1 MLKKILLVFSLFI
14 LSSQSYG
21 EVVKVFEFTENELSN
36 LEEKKVRGAKNKTIF
51 SLGNNENGNFL
62 KAVSSN
68 GGSGI
73 GKEIEIDLEK
83 TPFLNI
89 TWKVEKD
96 LSGIDER
103 SKKGHDFAARMFV
116 VKKTGATPLSNRAIN
131 FVFSSNEDVNKSWPS
146 PYFSKSIDYVLS
158 STKEHLNYI
167 SGYEKYAFTIGYQRR
182 SLGNVQILRNII
194 DNKLFG
200 AIKEILIQFGDVHY
214 SFNSFRSEK
223 NIAGVVSQVLIL
235 GSIDKEGKVILVH
248 PSQKSENGL
257 PIA

>member
-1 MLKKILLVFSLFI
+1 
-14 LSSQSYG
+14 LSSQSFG
-21 EVVKVFEFTENELSN
+21 EVIKVFEFTDIELSN

-51 SLGNNENGNFL
+51 SIGNNENGNFL

-131 FVFSSNEDVNKSWPS
+131 FVFSSNEDVNQFWPS

-158 STKEHLNYI
+158 STKEHLNEWVSAKANVKELFKQLHDLDLKNLDGVALMADTDNSKLNSVAY
-167 SGYEKYAFTIGYQRR
+167 YQ
-182 SLGNVQILRNII
+182 NI
-194 DNKLFG
+194 FFS
-200 AIKEILIQFGDVHY
+200 AE
-214 SFNSFRSEK
+214 
-223 NIAGVVSQVLIL
+223 
-235 GSIDKEGKVILVH
+235 
-248 PSQKSENGL
+248 
-257 PIA
+257 

>member
-1 MLKKILLVFSLFI
+1 MFKKILLVLGLLI
-14 LSSQSYG
+14 LSSKSYG
-21 EVVKVFEFTENELSN
+21 EVIKVFEFTESVLSN

-51 SLGNNENGNFL
+51 SIGTNENGNYL

-73 GKEIEIDLEK
+73 GKEINVDLEK

-89 TWKVEKD
+89 TWKVEQG

-131 FVFSSNEDVNKSWPS
+131 FVFSSNEDIGQFWPG

-158 STKEHLNYI
+158 STKEN
-167 SGYEKYAFTIGYQRR
+167 SNEWVSTKA
-182 SLGNVQILRNII
+182 NVKELFKQLHDLDLRNLDGVALMADT
-194 DNKLFG
+194 DNSKL
-200 AIKEILIQFGDVHY
+200 
-214 SFNSFRSEK
+214 NSVAYYQ
-223 NIAGVVSQVLIL
+223 NIFFSA
-235 GSIDKEGKVILVH
+235 E
-248 PSQKSENGL
+248 
-257 PIA
+257 

>member
-1 MLKKILLVFSLFI
+1 MFKKILLVLGLLI

-21 EVVKVFEFTENELSN
+21 EVIKVFEFTENELSK
-36 LEEKKVRGAKNKTIF
+36 LDEKKVRGAKNKTIF
-51 SLGNNENGNFL
+51 SIGTNENGNFL

-73 GKEIEIDLEK
+73 GKEINIDLEK

-89 TWKVEKD
+89 TWKVEQG

-131 FVFSSNEDVNKSWPS
+131 FVFSSNEDVNKFWPS

-158 STKEHLNYI
+158 STKENSNEWVTAKANVKELFKQLHGLDLKELDGVALMADTDNSKLSSVAY
-167 SGYEKYAFTIGYQRR
+167 YQ
-182 SLGNVQILRNII
+182 NIFFSA
-194 DNKLFG
+194 K
-200 AIKEILIQFGDVHY
+200 
-214 SFNSFRSEK
+214 
-223 NIAGVVSQVLIL
+223 
-235 GSIDKEGKVILVH
+235 
-248 PSQKSENGL
+248 
-257 PIA
+257 

>member
-1 MLKKILLVFSLFI
+1 MFKKILLVFGLLI

-21 EVVKVFEFTENELSN
+21 EVIKVFEFTENELSN
-36 LEEKKVRGAKNKTIF
+36 LEEKKVRGAKSKTIF
-51 SLGNNENGNFL
+51 SVGINDNGNFL
-62 KAVSSN
+62 KAVSTN

-83 TPFLNI
+83 TPILNI

-158 STKEHLNYI
+158 STKEHLNVWVSAKVNVKDLFKQLHDLDLKNLDGVALMADTDNSKLNSVAY
-167 SGYEKYAFTIGYQRR
+167 YQ
-182 SLGNVQILRNII
+182 NI
-194 DNKLFG
+194 FFS
-200 AIKEILIQFGDVHY
+200 AE
-214 SFNSFRSEK
+214 
-223 NIAGVVSQVLIL
+223 
-235 GSIDKEGKVILVH
+235 
-248 PSQKSENGL
+248 
-257 PIA
+257 

>member
-1 MLKKILLVFSLFI
+1 MFKKLLLVFGLFI
-14 LSSQSYG
+14 LSSQSFG
-21 EVVKVFEFTENELSN
+21 EVIKVFEFTDIELSN

-51 SLGNNENGNFL
+51 SIGNNENGNFL

-131 FVFSSNEDVNKSWPS
+131 FVFSSNEDVNQFWPS

-158 STKEHLNYI
+158 STKEHLNEWVSAKANVKELFKQLHDLDLKNLDGVALMADTDNSKLNSVAY
-167 SGYEKYAFTIGYQRR
+167 YQ
-182 SLGNVQILRNII
+182 NI
-194 DNKLFG
+194 FFS
-200 AIKEILIQFGDVHY
+200 AE
-214 SFNSFRSEK
+214 
-223 NIAGVVSQVLIL
+223 
-235 GSIDKEGKVILVH
+235 
-248 PSQKSENGL
+248 
-257 PIA
+257 

>member
-1 MLKKILLVFSLFI
+1 MFKKILLVFGLFI

-21 EVVKVFEFTENELSN
+21 EVVKVFEFTESELSS

-51 SLGNNENGNFL
+51 SIGNNENGNFL

-89 TWKVEKD
+89 TWKVEQA

-131 FVFSSNEDVNKSWPS
+131 FVFSSNEDIGQFWPG

-158 STKEHLNYI
+158 STKEN
-167 SGYEKYAFTIGYQRR
+167 SNEWVSTKA
-182 SLGNVQILRNII
+182 NVKELFKQLHDLDLRNLDGVALMADT
-194 DNKLFG
+194 DNSKL
-200 AIKEILIQFGDVHY
+200 
-214 SFNSFRSEK
+214 NSVAYYQ
-223 NIAGVVSQVLIL
+223 NIFFSA
-235 GSIDKEGKVILVH
+235 E
-248 PSQKSENGL
+248 
-257 PIA
+257 

>member
-1 MLKKILLVFSLFI
+1 MFKKILLVFGLLI

-21 EVVKVFEFTENELSN
+21 EVIKVFEFTENELSN
-36 LEEKKVRGAKNKTIF
+36 LEEKKVRGAKSKTIF
-51 SLGNNENGNFL
+51 SVGINDNGNFL

-83 TPFLNI
+83 TPILNI

-158 STKEHLNYI
+158 STKEHLNVWVSAKVNVKDLFKQLHDLDLKNLDGVALMADTDNSKLKSVAY
-167 SGYEKYAFTIGYQRR
+167 YQ
-182 SLGNVQILRNII
+182 NI
-194 DNKLFG
+194 FFS
-200 AIKEILIQFGDVHY
+200 AE
-214 SFNSFRSEK
+214 
-223 NIAGVVSQVLIL
+223 
-235 GSIDKEGKVILVH
+235 
-248 PSQKSENGL
+248 
-257 PIA
+257 

>member
-1 MLKKILLVFSLFI
+1 MFKKILLVLGLLI

-21 EVVKVFEFTENELSN
+21 EVIKVFEFTESELSN

-51 SLGNNENGNFL
+51 SIGNNENGNYL
-62 KAVSSN
+62 KAISSN

-73 GKEIEIDLEK
+73 GKEINIDLEK

-89 TWKVEKD
+89 TWKVEQG

-131 FVFSSNEDVNKSWPS
+131 FVFSSNEDIGQFWPG

-158 STKEHLNYI
+158 STKENSNEWVSTKANVKELFKQLHDLDLKNLDGVALMADTDNSKLNSIAY
-167 SGYEKYAFTIGYQRR
+167 YQ
-182 SLGNVQILRNII
+182 NI
-194 DNKLFG
+194 FFS
-200 AIKEILIQFGDVHY
+200 AE
-214 SFNSFRSEK
+214 
-223 NIAGVVSQVLIL
+223 
-235 GSIDKEGKVILVH
+235 
-248 PSQKSENGL
+248 
-257 PIA
+257 

>member
-1 MLKKILLVFSLFI
+1 MFKKILLVLGLLI

-21 EVVKVFEFTENELSN
+21 EVIKVFEFTENELSK
-36 LEEKKVRGAKNKTIF
+36 LDEKKVRGAKNKTIF
-51 SLGNNENGNFL
+51 SIGTNENGNYL

-73 GKEIEIDLEK
+73 GKEINIDLEK

-89 TWKVEKD
+89 TWKVEQG

-131 FVFSSNEDVNKSWPS
+131 FVFSSNEDIGQFWPG

-158 STKEHLNYI
+158 STKEN
-167 SGYEKYAFTIGYQRR
+167 SNEWVSTKA
-182 SLGNVQILRNII
+182 NVKELFKQLHDLDLRNLDGVTLMADT
-194 DNKLFG
+194 DNSKL
-200 AIKEILIQFGDVHY
+200 
-214 SFNSFRSEK
+214 NSVAYYQ
-223 NIAGVVSQVLIL
+223 NIFFSA
-235 GSIDKEGKVILVH
+235 E
-248 PSQKSENGL
+248 
-257 PIA
+257 

>member
-1 MLKKILLVFSLFI
+1 MFKKILLVLGLLI

-21 EVVKVFEFTENELSN
+21 EVIKVFEFTESELSN

-51 SLGNNENGNFL
+51 SIGTNENGNYL

-73 GKEIEIDLEK
+73 GKEINIDLEK

-89 TWKVEKD
+89 TWKVEQG

-131 FVFSSNEDVNKSWPS
+131 FVFSSNEDIGQFWPG

-158 STKEHLNYI
+158 STKEN
-167 SGYEKYAFTIGYQRR
+167 SNEWVSTKA
-182 SLGNVQILRNII
+182 NVKELFKQLHDLDLRNLDGVALMADT
-194 DNKLFG
+194 DNSKL
-200 AIKEILIQFGDVHY
+200 
-214 SFNSFRSEK
+214 NSVAYYQ
-223 NIAGVVSQVLIL
+223 NIFFSA
-235 GSIDKEGKVILVH
+235 E
-248 PSQKSENGL
+248 
-257 PIA
+257 